1 MRGNTYVYN
10 MFRNNVSSDAT
21 NIMKITD
28 NALAMLKQR
37 VASSSAWGARLK
49 ISGGGCGGYT
59 YELSYAEMPDLTDV
73 VYKNILAVDSLSWDY
88 VKDATLEWQVHGVQE
103 EFVIQNEQ
111 VETGRCGCGESFYME
126 R

>member
-1 MRGNTYVYN
+1 
-10 MFRNNVSSDAT
+10 
-21 NIMKITD
+21 MKITD
-28 NALAMLKQR
+28 SALTKLKER
-37 VASSSAWGARLK
+37 TASSDAWGVRLSVK
-49 ISGGGCGGYT
+49 GGGCGGYT

-88 VKDATLEWQVHGVQE
+88 VKDATLEWQINGLQE

-111 VETGRCGCGESFYME
+111 VETGRFCCGESFYME